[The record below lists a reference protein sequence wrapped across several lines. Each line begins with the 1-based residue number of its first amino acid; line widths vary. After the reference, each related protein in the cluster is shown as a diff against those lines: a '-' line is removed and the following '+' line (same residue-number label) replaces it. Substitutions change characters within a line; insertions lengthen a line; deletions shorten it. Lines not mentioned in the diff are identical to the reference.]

1 MYITDYWNSIGS
13 GASLNQHMN
22 DARAIAAS
30 NNAFNSAEASR
41 QMNFQK
47 DMLAAAN
54 SFNASEAEKQRQW
67 EQMMSGSAHQREL
80 ADLRASG
87 LNPILA
93 ANNGAAVPSGAA
105 ASSVSPGQGAKAE
118 ADTSANMAIASMFDA
133 ALSYKAQTDAMKTS
147 AESAQRVARI
157 QADASRYASTT
168 SMYNASLNASTNR
181 AINAAQLANQQRL
194 AEYDFKKQIEY
205 RNLDFAHNQALKQ
218 KDLENEIFLRKNYPQ
233 TNAGIVSTISQ
244 FKDSTFGKWIR
255 DTLHSIGEGVKDS
268 RADLTNDPDY
278 FRRKYS

>member
-13 GASLNQHMN
+13 GSSLNQG
-22 DARAIAAS
+22 I
-30 NNAFNSAEASR
+30 NNAMAISSANNTFNAGQAKK
-41 QMNFQK
+41 QMDFQR
-47 DMLAAAN
+47 DMLEAAN
-54 SFNASEAEKQRQW
+54 SFNSSEAEKQRQW

-118 ADTSANMAIASMFDA
+118 ADTSANMAIASMFNA
-133 ALSYKAQTDAMKTS
+133 AMSYKAQTDAMKTS
-147 AESAQRVARI
+147 AESAQRVAQI

-205 RNLDFAHNQALKQ
+205 RNLDFTHNQALKQ
-218 KDLENEIFLRKNYPQ
+218 QDLENETWLRSNYPQ
-233 TNAGIVSTISQ
+233 TNAGIVNKVVDQVSN
-244 FKDSTFGKWIR
+244 FKNSV
-255 DTLHSIGEGVKDS
+255 IGRILSGIKSSVIDS
-268 RADLTNDPDY
+268 RADLTKDPDY